1 VRGLGVCFCR
11 KLRLLLGS
19 DCKILI
25 DFVWCDT
32 ILKPSIPNASLA
44 KVLVTAPRNYFAN
57 PVPKGNANDK
67 NQNPWPH
74 VRENTPWLG
83 FPFKSCEIT
92 LIRRI
97 KFPLR
102 QNGCTD
108 IVQWPARLGKTP
120 DRILTKLLS

>member
-1 VRGLGVCFCR
+1 
-11 KLRLLLGS
+11 
-19 DCKILI
+19 
-25 DFVWCDT
+25 
-32 ILKPSIPNASLA
+32 
-44 KVLVTAPRNYFAN
+44 VTAPRNYFAN

-108 IVQWPARLGKTP
+108 IVQAGQVGKNTRQDIDEIIELSNFSGATSPSSFILNGKKPQNPSLRLF
-120 DRILTKLLS
+120 L